1 MDALKRDVFH
11 SDSFEYFLEAFRT
24 VLTVHP
30 SGESLRSLAL
40 FITYATHKSKRRDT
54 SPLRPT
60 ASTKRKDVVNPRRQT
75 LITASL
81 GPSHPSSCLLAE
93 MSRTQIAVKVL
104 EMYTAILCDDRNPAN
119 IRKFARTVT
128 NRVSP

>member
-1 MDALKRDVFH
+1 
-11 SDSFEYFLEAFRT
+11 
-24 VLTVHP
+24 
-30 SGESLRSLAL
+30 
-40 FITYATHKSKRRDT
+40 
-54 SPLRPT
+54 
-60 ASTKRKDVVNPRRQT
+60 
-75 LITASL
+75 LITASPS
-81 GPSHPSSCLLAE
+81 PSHPSSCLLAE